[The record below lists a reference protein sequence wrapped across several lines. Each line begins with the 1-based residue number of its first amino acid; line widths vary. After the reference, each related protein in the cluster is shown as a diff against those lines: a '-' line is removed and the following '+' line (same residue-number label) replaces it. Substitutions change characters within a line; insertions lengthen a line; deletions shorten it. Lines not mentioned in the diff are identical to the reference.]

1 MSWVWASSLDY
12 EGTLMFFSLFF
23 FKLFSKKK
31 TLFWPCR
38 LDYWNCPYHAGAVAY
53 SLHFFFL
60 VICCGSLIIN
70 SNTQVLL
77 KSGTNTLLSIFHLL
91 HLGPALRR
99 IYLITEGWPVNLL
112 YRSVSVYTICI
123 YNIYIYILHM
133 YVIFNEDFSLHKE
146 WFENISQI

>member
-1 MSWVWASSLDY
+1 
-12 EGTLMFFSLFF
+12 MFFSLFF
-23 FKLFSKKK
+23 FKLFSKK
-31 TLFWPCR
+31 R
-38 LDYWNCPYHAGAVAY
+38 PYSGLADWIIEIVPIMLGQLLIHY
-53 SLHFFFL
+53 TFFFL